1 MTAQVQSACEMY
13 LKQQLAAAAVAAT
26 ATGAKDKAC
35 KKVGKGIV
43 WAVCVQWA
51 RKDQINRWQKYWH
64 FATAALSGHTRGLSK
79 YQQP

>member
-26 ATGAKDKAC
+26 ATGAKGKAC

-43 WAVCVQWA
+43 
-51 RKDQINRWQKYWH
+51 
-64 FATAALSGHTRGLSK
+64 
-79 YQQP
+79 